1 MARRSKNKQSIYK
14 GILTSHVFTQNG
26 TVFVRGAEDVGTDE
40 WSAIN
45 FQWMPVLQLER
56 ELGS

>member
-1 MARRSKNKQSIYK
+1 MAYKSKNEQSINQ

-26 TVFVRGAEDVGTDE
+26 TVFLRSAEEVGVDE

-45 FQWMPVLQLER
+45 FHWMPVLQLER

>member
-1 MARRSKNKQSIYK
+1 MANKSKNEQSINQ

-26 TVFVRGAEDVGTDE
+26 MVFLRSAEEVGADE

-45 FQWMPVLQLER
+45 FHWMPVLQLER